1 MRLVS
6 MMFLILLSSFI
17 IAIILLIG
25 YSFTNRNN
33 KGRLISIGLSLL
45 LLIVSSTSMYKNEK
59 HKNFTYS
66 AMRISYDELLSE
78 LNITYK
84 SASELEENKK
94 FKREARVLFNRAS
107 ILSINSDII
116 PYSSLFVSKE
126 MGEVFG
132 EIISRIYNIGFISDH
147 EDYLIE
153 SINIESMTN
162 YLRQIGSILDSPNR
176 SSSYINKGKRIKME
190 YNKQEINKIKSL
202 LADMDK
208 VVVKE
213 VDKVKELVEEE

>member
-6 MMFLILLSSFI
+6 TIFLILLSLFI
-17 IAIILLIG
+17 IAAILLIS
-25 YSFTNRNN
+25 YSLVNRNN
-33 KGRLISIGLSLL
+33 KGRLMGIGLSML
-45 LLIVSSTSMYKNEK
+45 LLIVSSTTMYKSEK

-66 AMRISYDELLSE
+66 AMCISYDELLRE
-78 LNITYK
+78 LDITYIP
-84 SASELEENKK
+84 ASELKENEE
-94 FKREARVLFNRAS
+94 FKRQSTLLFNRAS

-116 PYSSLFVSKE
+116 PYSSLFASKE
-126 MGEVFG
+126 MGETFS
-132 EIISRIYNIGFISDH
+132 EIISKIYNIAYITAH